1 MESNS
6 DILFCASVKEY
17 LKLKFKKYPTNVV
30 FFKGGEMEIKVLKN
44 FNNVQYF
51 DLNKLKF
58 PKVELMEYFLDES
71 MCNAH
76 FKNKNILKKEHLDH
90 CPKYET
96 RMLKNYSIDFIY
108 HVKRNDEKRE
118 EYKELVDLIREN
130 NYCEEVNKTTCK
142 CFDNV
147 YFVNKTYYTMPN
159 KFIEIVEQVI
169 NNIEN
174 GEINLIKDV
183 ENVKLIEKDN
193 NCNFIVYN
201 VDQCQSDQ
209 CKIEFDKIEF
219 DFCYR
224 KQDASD
230 NQIKIEKSNLK
241 EEIKEELRNLDCR
254 VSIFEEPTGLP
265 DGQKIFV
272 IKDIVKRMNLNSNGY
287 YSTYYSAP
295 FFYKNYKMSIGI
307 IFNVD
312 INLNDEMIHGDY
324 FSIFVVLMSHIYD
337 AVLKWPFSNKRGTIS
352 LLGGKNF
359 KKSFITNDSVY
370 FQRPI
375 EDQMNPA
382 FGFGRFIKKTDLL
395 NYIVEDSLFIKC
407 KIN

>member
-1 MESNS
+1 MSKVKS
-6 DILFCASVKEY
+6 LFTRLFLISKKNELQKALDNLTNLTLYKIRTNNYKTNDSCSIMNIDQDGIKIERAIKKIKDETAVREDLEKELYDVRDY
-17 LKLKFKKYPTNVV
+17 LKL
-30 FFKGGEMEIKVLKN
+30 
-44 FNNVQYF
+44 
-51 DLNKLKF
+51 
-58 PKVELMEYFLDES
+58 
-71 MCNAH
+71 C
-76 FKNKNILKKEHLDH
+76 
-90 CPKYET
+90 
-96 RMLKNYSIDFIY
+96 
-108 HVKRNDEKRE
+108 
-118 EYKELVDLIREN
+118 
-130 NYCEEVNKTTCK
+130 KTM
-142 CFDNV
+142 N
-147 YFVNKTYYTMPN
+147 MPN
-159 KFIEIVEQVI
+159 KFIETVKQVI

-183 ENVKLIEKDN
+183 ENVKLIEKNN

-201 VDQCQSDQ
+201 GDQCQSDQ

-219 DFCYR
+219 AFCYR

-254 VSIFEEPTGLP
+254 VSILEEPAGLP

-295 FFYKNYKMSIGI
+295 FFYKNYKMSIRI
-307 IFNVD
+307 SFNVA

-324 FSIFVVLMSHIYD
+324 IGIFVVLMSHIYD
-337 AVLKWPFSNKRGTIS
+337 AILKWPFSNKRGTIS
-352 LLGGKNF
+352 LLGGKKI

-375 EDQMNPA
+375 KGQMNPA